1 MLSDAAALDAA
12 VAATVAA
19 IVAAAAKARLA
30 ARPLCLQGHHPHL
43 EVPLLSCGPPR
54 SSLSALPVT
63 RRLRRLVRRPWPWL
77 GLTLLAS
84 LTDDVMASPGC
95 GEQGPTSAPP
105 SDLHEHERDG
115 SEDHRHQDHRRQDRR
130 QQDHHQH
137 LEQNVADGRNL
148 GRDARRSRAP
158 RAVARHL
165 RDEAAGAVQLVIVDG
180 DVVVAGV
187 RRLGRAY
194 VDGAQHLSDMVV

>member
-1 MLSDAAALDAA
+1 MTLHWYIVGPALAGLPGRNRRSRLGGRLSDAAALDAA
-12 VAATVAA
+12 VSATVAA
-19 IVAAAAKARLA
+19 IVAAAAEARLA
-30 ARPLCLQGHHPHL
+30 ARPLCVQGHHLHL

-54 SSLSALPVT
+54 SSLSVLLVT
-63 RRLRRLVRRPWPWL
+63 RRPRRLVRRPWPWP

-130 QQDHHQH
+130 QITSTSSRT
-137 LEQNVADGRNL
+137 LPTAVTWTATPAGAGL
-148 GRDARRSRAP
+148 RAP
-158 RAVARHL
+158 SH
-165 RDEAAGAVQLVIVDG
+165 VISG
-180 DVVVAGV
+180 TRPPA
-187 RRLGRAY
+187 
-194 VDGAQHLSDMVV
+194 LSS